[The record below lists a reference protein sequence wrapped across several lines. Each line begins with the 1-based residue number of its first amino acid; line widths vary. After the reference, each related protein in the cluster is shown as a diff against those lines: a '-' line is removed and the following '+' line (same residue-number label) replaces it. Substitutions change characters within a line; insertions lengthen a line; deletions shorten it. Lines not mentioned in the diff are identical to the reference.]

1 MRLCFV
7 LPLVAVTLGT
17 LLSLTQADPLAVG
30 APTPHLSAPDADGT
44 PVDLGAV
51 LAKGWTLVYFYPKAG
66 TKGCTAQAC
75 SLRDSFPALQGKGVT
90 VIGVSLDP
98 VDALAKFRNENQL
111 PFTLISDPERIV
123 AEAFGVPSLPTGL
136 DKRQAFLIH
145 DGTVVWRQLD
155 ATTETEG
162 ADTLKAYEEL
172 NPAKS

>member
-1 MRLCFV
+1 MRLC
-7 LPLVAVTLGT
+7 LA
-17 LLSLTQADPLAVG
+17 LSLTVAILGTSLSLSWADPLDVG
-30 APTPHLSAPDADGT
+30 APAPHLSAPDADGT

-75 SLRDSFPALQGKGVT
+75 SLRDSFPALQAKGVT
-90 VIGVSLDP
+90 VIGVSLDT
-98 VDALAKFRNENQL
+98 VEALTKFRNENQL
-111 PFTLISDPERIV
+111 PFTLLSDPERMV

-162 ADTLKAYEEL
+162 ADTLKAYEDL

>member
-1 MRLCFV
+1 MGSMRLF
-7 LPLVAVTLGT
+7 LLLLALGI
-17 LLSLTQADPLAVG
+17 LLSPSWADPLDVG
-30 APTPHLSAPDADGT
+30 APAPHLSAPDADGT
-44 PVDLGAV
+44 PVDLGAA

-75 SLRDSFPALQGKGVT
+75 SLRDSFPQLQAKGVT
-90 VIGVSLDP
+90 VIGVSLDS
-98 VDALAKFRNENQL
+98 VDALVKFRNENQL
-111 PFTLISDPERIV
+111 PFTLLSDPERMV

-162 ADTLKAYEEL
+162 IDTLKAYEDL